1 MYMIS
6 RPFSPLFSDPWGRE
20 SSHVPAMHV
29 DVEQRDNGYL
39 LKADLPGVEKQDIH
53 LSVEDGRLTI
63 SADLNAEKQE
73 NQQGFLYNER
83 RYGHVERSFQLEGID
98 EKAITA
104 TYRNGVLMLNLPK
117 EAPEER
123 KSRHEIA
130 IAEEE

>member
-6 RPFSPLFSDPWGRE
+6 RPFAPLFSDPWGRE
-20 SSHVPAMHV
+20 SVRVPAMHV
-29 DVEQRDNGYL
+29 DVEQRENGYL

-63 SADLNAEKQE
+63 SADLNAEKQD
-73 NQQGFLYNER
+73 NQQGLLYNER

-104 TYRNGVLMLNLPK
+104 SYRNGVLMLNLPK

-123 KSRHEIA
+123 KARHEIS